1 MLILHQLPWFDGT
14 IAKDFEDALK
24 RRLREARDGATR
36 RTLEQTPHLVLLPH
50 CPGRAAPSPDELL
63 AALGP
68 IASEVGIYLAGST
81 QVQQPDRDAPQPMGF
96 LLSNEGEE
104 LLRVFKI
111 SPELVEGFSDSTCEL
126 GGASDF
132 PVARTPIG
140 QIGLLVGEDICYAQ
154 YARCLTFNGAEI
166 ILNPSIERSDEVFD
180 SRQRSRLARANENVA
195 FVATAQALRSG
206 VDDPDTVRPA
216 ASGLYH
222 WMGTQARAQGSE
234 AAVFADFDID
244 WLRRSRANPG
254 RAMPAFVR
262 ANLFGKVYAQ
272 RLETDAGTAV
282 VAPTTA
288 AGWRQEAQRRLD
300 ERRLKA
306 KSEIEYEGQYEAI
319 LTQTCARL
327 IPLDRSVDAQALIE
341 RNLTENLAIAG
352 SRANIPSVRLVVFPE
367 FWLTGPGGI
376 GGVHRTVE
384 DMERMAIT
392 YPGPVFDRIAEFAQ
406 RNRVYVAFQNFEL
419 HPKFEHRVFNA
430 AFLIDDTGNL
440 VHTYRKIQCA
450 DVWGMLPDTTPG
462 SILSQ
467 YLDTFGDD
475 SLFPIADT
483 PLGKIANMVCFD
495 QMIPEVAHGL
505 RSAGAEVILH
515 STSEPHVGPG
525 REVWDNARRMRAFE
539 NTCYILAA
547 MDGGERERW
556 DSDEMT
562 YFRRGHTRA
571 ISFTGEVDGVADGPG
586 PLAFRAA
593 VDLVALRKARLN
605 PFNNFALWDD
615 PGVYADH
622 YMQSVGM
629 PNDLWAGD
637 PLENPYAGVKVI
649 LETLRDYQSRGI
661 FVAPPENV
669 GETIPDAI

>member
-1 MLILHQLPWFDGT
+1 MLILHQAPWYGADV
-14 IAKDFEDALK
+14 DAALID
-24 RRLREARDGATR
+24 RLVDARQRAGR
-36 RTLEQTPHLVLLPH
+36 RTLEDRGYLVLLPH
-50 CPGRAAPSPDELL
+50 CPGTAAPAPDELL
-63 AALGP
+63 ARLGE
-68 IASEVGIYLAGST
+68 IAAAARVYLAGST
-81 QVQQPDRDAPQPMGF
+81 LVRQPDRPAPQAMGF
-96 LLSNEGEE
+96 LLSDAGEE
-104 LLRVFKI
+104 LLRSFKL
-111 SPELVEGFSDSTCEL
+111 SPELVEGFTDTTCEL
-126 GGASDF
+126 GSRGEF
-132 PVARTPIG
+132 PVARTPLG

-166 ILNPSIERSDEVFD
+166 ILNPSAERSDESFD
-180 SRQRSRLARANENVA
+180 SRQRSRLARACENAA
-195 FVATAQALRSG
+195 FVAVAHPQWSGLTEADAAGTARPTRS
-206 VDDPDTVRPA
+206 A
-216 ASGLYH
+216 LYH
-222 WMGTQARAQGSE
+222 WMGTQVRAQGGE
-234 AAVFADFDID
+234 ECVFADLDID
-244 WLRRSRANPG
+244 WLRRTRANPG

-262 ANLFGKVYAQ
+262 ANLYGTIYRQ
-272 RLETDAGTAV
+272 RLEQGGAADSAAV
-282 VAPTTA
+282 PGSA
-288 AGWRQEAQRRLD
+288 AGWREEARRRL
-300 ERRLKA
+300 EARRAQA
-306 KSEIEYEGQYEAI
+306 KSDIRYEGQYEVI

-327 IPLDRSVDAQALIE
+327 IPLDRSVDAAAIIE
-341 RNLTENLAIAG
+341 TNLTENLAIAG
-352 SRANIPSVRLVVFPE
+352 ARANIPSVRLVLFPE

-376 GGVHRTVE
+376 GGVQRTVE
-384 DMERMAIT
+384 DMERLAIT

-406 RNRVYVAFQNFEL
+406 RHRVYVAFQNFEL
-419 HPKFEHRVFNA
+419 HPKFEHRVFNS

-462 SILSQ
+462 SILTQ

-483 PLGKIANMVCFD
+483 PLGKIANMICFD

-571 ISFTGEVDGVADGPG
+571 ISYTGEVDGVADGPG

-593 VDLVALRKARLN
+593 VDLIALRRARMN
-605 PFNNFALWDD
+605 PFNNFALWDE
-615 PGVYADH
+615 PAAYADH
-622 YMQSVGM
+622 YLKSVGM

-637 PLENPYAGVKVI
+637 PLQNPYAGVRVI
-649 LETLRDYQSRGI
+649 LETLKDYQRRGI
-661 FVAPPENV
+661 FVAPPEAV
-669 GETIPDAI
+669 DGGIPDAI